1 MLAKQKFPAL
11 YLTQYKLRKLYKKYK
26 IKKKMIRVSKLI
38 NRKSLIY
45 QTEEKID
52 LHDDLNSAIIQGFRI
67 I

>member
-1 MLAKQKFPAL
+1 
-11 YLTQYKLRKLYKKYK
+11 
-26 IKKKMIRVSKLI
+26 MIRVSKLI

-67 I
+67 VQLDECLVTK